1 MGRDKSKKRRR
12 SDSSNSDSGST
23 SCSDSERED
32 VRHDKKEKK
41 KHKKSKEKSKR
52 SSKSKSKDKSKDKDE
67 LVRQARAFLEQQLAS
82 GGTVAAAAAAPACG
96 AGAPLGSGPLPPVQV
111 REVPEKIG
119 DEDYFRHHAEFST
132 FLVEE
137 RRTQFNELSSER
149 SRELFSEFVQIWNEG
164 RLAPR
169 YYAGL
174 VTAPKRRTEYRW
186 NFSGAGTAA
195 RGPGQG
201 RGPGPSLNGAGAG
214 GAATGIAAFMED
226 QRTQQAGARQESRRQ
241 DRARARELLEDVA
254 PRETGRDKLVAER
267 AARRE
272 LARSRDDDGPG
283 GFIPGGGRGGEDD
296 LLGGGDSFE
305 AAKAREAR
313 RTEAARQ
320 RGLARAEEVSQR
332 AAAYAAKEDEK
343 LAGLRALLAKGPI
356 TIAKR
361 TT

>member
-1 MGRDKSKKRRR
+1 MGRDKSKKRYR

-32 VRHDKKEKK
+32 ARHHKKEKK
-41 KHKKSKEKSKR
+41 KHTKSKDKSKR
-52 SSKSKSKDKSKDKDE
+52 SSKIKSKEKVKDKDE
-67 LVRQARAFLEQQLAS
+67 LVRQARAFLEQQLAL
-82 GGTVAAAAAAPACG
+82 GGAGAAASSAPACG

-111 REVPEKIG
+111 REVPEQIS
-119 DEDYFRHHAEFST
+119 DVDYFRRHAEFST
-132 FLVEE
+132 FLGEE
-137 RRTQFNELSSER
+137 RRTQFNDLSSER
-149 SRELFSEFVQIWNEG
+149 SRELFSEFVKIWNEG

-169 YYAGL
+169 YYAGI

-186 NFSGAGTAA
+186 NFTGVGTAA
-195 RGPGQG
+195 RAQGQRQG
-201 RGPGPSLNGAGAG
+201 RGPGPGASGAV
-214 GAATGIAAFMED
+214 TGIAAFMED
-226 QRTQQAGARQESRRQ
+226 QRMQQAGARQESRRQ
-241 DRARARELLEDVA
+241 DRARARELLEEVA
-254 PRETGRDKLVAER
+254 PRETGRDKMVAER

-272 LARSRDDDGPG
+272 LDRSRDDDGPG

-296 LLGGGDSFE
+296 LMGGGDSFE

-313 RTEAARQ
+313 RAEAARQ
-320 RGLARAEEVSQR
+320 RGLARADEVSQR

-361 TT
+361 ST